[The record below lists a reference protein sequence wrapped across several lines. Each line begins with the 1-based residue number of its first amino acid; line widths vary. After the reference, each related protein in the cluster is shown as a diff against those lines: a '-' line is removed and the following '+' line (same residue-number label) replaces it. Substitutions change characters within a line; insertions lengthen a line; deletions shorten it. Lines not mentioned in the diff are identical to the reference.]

1 MADDQLDK
9 LAQAWRNLRARV
21 NTTLPDQVDRIRAV
35 RVKLAKLDPPQGP
48 GK

>member
-1 MADDQLDK
+1 MADTQLDK

-21 NTTLPDQVDRIRAV
+21 NTTLPDQTDRIRAI
-35 RVKLAKLDPPQGP
+35 RLKLQKQDPPGP